1 MRGLAGQPAGVSHG
15 PYQAPARILD
25 DERREIEREY
35 SLVAFARLLAIEIG
49 EPGEERFDLALSDAR
64 LFAGALRLLLLE
76 RAVRIGEPPSL
87 LEELSLAPCGFR
99 APVTGLPAA
108 RAR

>member
-1 MRGLAGQPAGVSHG
+1 MLAGQPAGVSHG

-49 EPGEERFDLALSDAR
+49 EP
-64 LFAGALRLLLLE
+64 
-76 RAVRIGEPPSL
+76 PSL